1 MSPSIV
7 LNSHLKSQNMILA
20 GVAPWVQN
28 LLSPDAQIREVELG
42 LFSALPEAEQASH
55 YDRMAGLYD
64 FVTGLNWYNRL
75 MWGTKM
81 SLYETFVQV
90 ALTTK
95 EYGPLLDVAAGSCS
109 ISAAHYAASER
120 AIVVT
125 DLSLEMLRRAK
136 IRLTELFQGEIPSRI
151 FLLQA
156 DACALPFTA
165 ESFSTVL
172 CHGSYHVL
180 PDVDRAV
187 AEWGRLL
194 TDDGALFVSSLVL
207 SGRARGDWYL
217 RMLHRRG
224 EVQEPGTTEQFA
236 NQVAAALELP
246 SLPPTE
252 TEGNF
257 AWLVS
262 ER

>member
-1 MSPSIV
+1 MTNPGIP
-7 LNSHLKSQNMILA
+7 
-20 GVAPWVQN
+20 PWVQN
-28 LLSPDAQIREVELG
+28 LLSPDAQIREVEPG
-42 LFSALPEAEQASH
+42 LFSALAKADQAAH

-64 FVTGLNWYNRL
+64 FVTGLTWYNRL

-81 SLYETFVQV
+81 SSYEAFVYV
-90 ALTTK
+90 ALTTNGH
-95 EYGPLLDVAAGSCS
+95 GPLLDFAAGSCS
-109 ISAAHYAASER
+109 VSASHYAASER

-136 IRLTELFQGEIPSRI
+136 TRLATFFKGEIPARI

-156 DACALPFTA
+156 DATALPFATG
-165 ESFSTVL
+165 SFPTLL

-187 AEWGRLL
+187 AEWGRVL
-194 TDDGALFVSSLVL
+194 TAKGALFVSSLVL

-217 RMLHRRG
+217 KMLHRRG
-224 EVQEPGTTEQFA
+224 EVQEPRTTEQFA
-236 NQVAAALELP
+236 GQVAAALDLS

-257 AWLVS
+257 AWLVC